1 VAGFKGDRPVKF
13 RHTAVVFAAFVL
25 AAPAFSAEV
34 MFAAALRGDKEPT
47 NTGSKAVGDAKI
59 VVDISTQTV
68 DVDLKVTGIRFDDF
82 YDQVHHA
89 PVGPIHLHHYAA
101 NGDVTLVM
109 PFPMGPS
116 YAETK
121 DGFTV
126 TVRDYP
132 YAAGAKIVETPL
144 SFEQFL
150 AALKAGIVVLNIHT
164 DKFNQGEISGTVIL
178 AN

>member
-1 VAGFKGDRPVKF
+1 MKVRHVAA
-13 RHTAVVFAAFVL
+13 AVAAL
-25 AAPAFSAEV
+25 ALAVPAMSAEV
-34 MFAAALRGDKEPT
+34 VFTAALRGDKDPT
-47 NTGSKAVGDAKI
+47 NTGSKAAGDAKI
-59 VVDISTQTV
+59 VVDTATQTV
-68 DVDLKVTGIRFDDF
+68 DVDLKVVGIKFNDF

-109 PFPMGPS
+109 PFPMGPI

-132 YAAGAKIVETPL
+132 YATGAKIVQTPL
-144 SFEQFL
+144 NFDQFL
-150 AALKAGIVVLNIHT
+150 GALKAGIVVLNIHT
-164 DKFNQGEISGTVIL
+164 NKFNQGEISGTVTL
-178 AN
+178 VK

>member
-1 VAGFKGDRPVKF
+1 MKLRAAAALAAFIIAAPSFG
-13 RHTAVVFAAFVL
+13 AEVVFT
-25 AAPAFSAEV
+25 
-34 MFAAALRGDKEPT
+34 AALRGDKDPT
-47 NTGSKAVGDAKI
+47 NTGSKAYGNAKI
-59 VVDISTQTV
+59 VVDTATQTV

-89 PVGPIHLHHYAA
+89 PVGPIHMHHYAA

-109 PFPMGPS
+109 PFPMGPI

-132 YAAGAKIVETPL
+132 YATGAKIVEAPL
-144 SFEQFL
+144 TFDQFL
-150 AALKAGIVVLNIHT
+150 GALRAGIVVLNIHT
-164 DKFNQGEISGTVIL
+164 DKFDQGEISGKVTL

>member
-1 VAGFKGDRPVKF
+1 MGLRVVA
-13 RHTAVVFAAFVL
+13 AVLAAFVL
-25 AAPAFSAEV
+25 TGSA
-34 MFAAALRGDKEPT
+34 FAAGDAVFTAHLSGDKEPT

-59 VVDISTQTV
+59 VVHTATQTV
-68 DVDLKVTGIRFDDF
+68 DVDLKVSGIKLNNFWDK
-82 YDQVHHA
+82 VHHA

-109 PFPMGPS
+109 PFPMGPI

-132 YAAGAKIVETPL
+132 YATGAKIVETPL
-144 SFEQFL
+144 NFDQFL
-150 AALKAGIVVLNIHT
+150 ASLKAGIVVMNIHT
-164 DKFNQGEISGTVIL
+164 DKFNQGEISGSVTEVK
-178 AN
+178 

>member
-1 VAGFKGDRPVKF
+1 MRF
-13 RHTAVVFAAFVL
+13 RHTAIVLAAFVL
-25 AAPAFSAEV
+25 VAPASSAEV
-34 MFAAALRGDKEPT
+34 VFTAALRGDKEPT
-47 NTGSKAVGDAKI
+47 NTGSTASGEAMI
-59 VVDISTQTV
+59 VVDTATQTV

-82 YDQVHHA
+82 YDQIHHA
-89 PVGPIHLHHYAA
+89 PVGPIHMHHYAA

-132 YAAGAKIVETPL
+132 YATGARIVETPL
-144 SFEQFL
+144 SFDQFL

-164 DKFNQGEISGTVIL
+164 DKFNQGEISGKV
-178 AN
+178 AVAE